1 MTSIRVPIIIDRPGC
16 VNTTIHVLYVH
27 CECAGILNMREPYT
41 CVWET
46 CICYMYMYMYIPQLT
61 LLTKYVHKITSK

>member
-1 MTSIRVPIIIDRPGC
+1 MTSITVPIIIDRPGC
-16 VNTTIHVLYVH
+16 VNTIIHILYVH

-46 CICYMYMYMYIPQLT
+46 CICYM
-61 LLTKYVHKITSK
+61 